1 MSPKPKQSPSERT
14 VKEIRRRTRRKYST
28 EEKIRIVIEGLRGEI
43 SIAELCRQEDIHPN
57 LYYNWSKEF
66 LEAGKKRLVGDTVR
80 EANSSEV
87 KDLRRENEQLKQG
100 LSELYLKNRYL
111 KKSCLEQGIDPEDT

>member
-1 MSPKPKQSPSERT
+1 
-14 VKEIRRRTRRKYST
+14 
-28 EEKIRIVIEGLRGEI
+28 
-43 SIAELCRQEDIHPN
+43 
-57 LYYNWSKEF
+57 
-66 LEAGKKRLVGDTVR
+66 LVGDTVR

-111 KKSCLEQGIDPEDT
+111 KKSCLEQGIDPEDI